1 MRRAK
6 LVICTSALVLC
17 AGYAGAQT
25 PPPPDTFKVDYFS
38 YGNTPPYDATLR
50 LTNAGTAGGSL
61 CAAVYVFSPDQE
73 VSECCACYLT
83 PDGLRPLS
91 VNHDLLANPLQGNDL
106 SMGSIRVVSTTARGS
121 GCATY
126 PTNLTPTA
134 GVRAWAT
141 HLQQWGILTETPS
154 QSATLSIAEIRRL
167 QTECYAIQV
176 DGSGTGLCTC
186 GTGD

>member
-1 MRRAK
+1 MRHAT
-6 LVICTSALVLC
+6 LVICTSTLALF
-17 AGYAGAQT
+17 ATYASAQT

-61 CAAVYVFSPDQE
+61 CAALYVFSPDQE
-73 VSECCACYLT
+73 MSECCSCYLT
-83 PDGLRPLS
+83 PDGLRTLS
-91 VNHDLLANPLQGNDL
+91 VNNDLLGNPLQGNAL
-106 SMGSIRVVSTTARGS
+106 SMGTIGIASTKVRGG

-126 PTNLTPTA
+126 PTYLTPTA

-141 HLQQWGILTETPS
+141 HLQQWGILTETLS
-154 QSATLSIAEIRRL
+154 QDATLSISEIKRL

-176 DGSGTGLCTC
+176 DGRGAGLCSC
-186 GTGD
+186 GMGD